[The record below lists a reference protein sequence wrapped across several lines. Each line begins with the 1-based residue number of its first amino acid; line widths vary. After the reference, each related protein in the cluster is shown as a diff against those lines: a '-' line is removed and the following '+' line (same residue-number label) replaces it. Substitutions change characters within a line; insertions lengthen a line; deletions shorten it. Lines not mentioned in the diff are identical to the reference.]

1 MKRLVALLTLFAL
14 SLVLLTSCGGNENN
28 TTPPTD
34 NDNVNAPQD
43 NDGDASADGS
53 YTMRIPHAVA
63 ETHPSHVTLLEF
75 KKTVEEGTGGAVK
88 VEIIPNGALGG
99 ETRTRN

>member
-53 YTMRIPHAVA
+53 
-63 ETHPSHVTLLEF
+63 
-75 KKTVEEGTGGAVK
+75 
-88 VEIIPNGALGG
+88 
-99 ETRTRN
+99 